1 MPIPRNP
8 GGKLTYHIRGMGVRP
23 KFSAGATEPILSKLL
38 QGRKA
43 NVGAVAS
50 RPQEES
56 ATLSLSNGE
65 QRAWGRKATERIM
78 APLCDVGRSA
88 QHRFRRVAVRPEK
101 AVPRDGCL

>member
-1 MPIPRNP
+1 MD
-8 GGKLTYHIRGMGVRP
+8 VRP
-23 KFSAGATEPILSKLL
+23 EFLAGAAEPILSKLL

-65 QRAWGRKATERIM
+65 QRAWGRKANHAHNADHYATLAEPPTLSVVE
-78 APLCDVGRSA
+78 PLPAG
-88 QHRFRRVAVRPEK
+88 
-101 AVPRDGCL
+101 